1 MNKYIEIFLWS
12 LGIITEKHGD
22 WGNMYEGSCGSHYHM
37 SFNEQYRM
45 SLPTPIDPEKIIYVI
60 EDND

>member
-22 WGNMYEGSCGSHYHM
+22 WGNFHES
-37 SFNEQYRM
+37 
-45 SLPTPIDPEKIIYVI
+45 TV
-60 EDND
+60 